1 VSQGTDTLNFCLRTL
16 QLLLCHRRASAS
28 ELPGPPQSL
37 RHADSSDQEP
47 VQVLPQISCA
57 VLDRK
62 VSVCLS
68 FSICKIRMMLHRFT
82 SAAKF
87 LLKKQSVTFG

>member
-1 VSQGTDTLNFCLRTL
+1 M
-16 QLLLCHRRASAS
+16 HRPFSCVLFSSRSATVSAS
-28 ELPGPPQSL
+28 ELSGPPQTPT
-37 RHADSSDQEP
+37 HAGSSDQEP
-47 VQVLPQISCA
+47 MLVLPQISCA

-68 FSICKIRMMLHRFT
+68 FSICKIRMMLHCFT

-87 LLKKQSVTFG
+87 SA

>member
-1 VSQGTDTLNFCLRTL
+1 MAQGTDRLTFRLCAL
-16 QLLLCHRRASAS
+16 QLLLCHRQVSAS
-28 ELPGPPQSL
+28 ELSGPPQTPT
-37 RHADSSDQEP
+37 HADSSDQEP
-47 VQVLPQISCA
+47 MLVLPQISCA

-68 FSICKIRMMLHRFT
+68 FSICKIRMMLHCFT

-87 LLKKQSVTFG
+87 LLEKQSVTFG